1 MSGIGGSTF
10 VLTNNDLSVAQP
22 VPAGAELVAIYA
34 NLGTAGSTA
43 STFQVNKNGAAVTGA
58 VASVAASAT
67 KGNKGVSNPYIGVNA
82 GNQAGWTD
90 QSTSGGNPVQF
101 TASQGGV
108 NNVAA
113 LATFAAGDVVSLTST
128 LGTSA
133 AGAGVVLVFN
143 TL

>member
-1 MSGIGGSTF
+1 MSGIGGYTYI
-10 VLTNNDLSVAQP
+10 LTNNDLSVAQP
-22 VPAGAELVAIYA
+22 VPAGAELVSIYA
-34 NLGTAGSTA
+34 NLGTAGSTQ
-43 STFQVNKNGAAVTGA
+43 STFQVNKNGSAVSGA
-58 VASVAASAT
+58 VATVAASAT
-67 KGNKGVSNPYIGVNA
+67 KGNKVISNPYVGVNA

-90 QSTSGGNPVQF
+90 QSGTQF

-113 LATFAAGDVVSLTST
+113 LATFAAGDTVSLTNT

-133 AGAGVVLVFN
+133 ANPGVVLVFK

>member
-10 VLTNNDLSVAQP
+10 ILTNNDLSVAQP
-22 VPAGAELVAIYA
+22 VPFGAELVAIYA
-34 NLGTAGSTA
+34 NLGTLGSTQ
-43 STFQVNKNGAAVTGA
+43 STFQVNKNGSAVSGA
-58 VASVAASAT
+58 VATVAASAT
-67 KGNKGVSNPYIGVNA
+67 KGNKVVSNPYIGVNA

-90 QSTSGGNPVQF
+90 QQAATVPY

-113 LATFAAGDVVSLTST
+113 LATFAAGDTISLTTT

-133 AGAGVVLVFN
+133 AGPGVVLV
-143 TL
+143 LKSL

>member
-67 KGNKGVSNPYIGVNA
+67 KGNKVVSNPYIGVNA
-82 GNQAGWTD
+82 GNQSGWTD
-90 QSTSGGNPVQF
+90 QSGTQF

-108 NNVAA
+108 NNVSA

>member
-10 VLTNNDLSVAQP
+10 ILTNNDLSVAQP
-22 VPAGAELVAIYA
+22 VPFGAELVAIYA
-34 NLGTAGSTA
+34 NLGTLGSTQ
-43 STFQVNKNGAAVTGA
+43 STFQVNKNGSAVSGA
-58 VASVAASAT
+58 VAAVAASAT
-67 KGNKGVSNPYIGVNA
+67 KGNKVISNPYIGVNA

-90 QSTSGGNPVQF
+90 QQAATVPF

-108 NNVAA
+108 NNVSA
-113 LATFAAGDVVSLTST
+113 LATFAAGDTVSLTNT

-133 AGAGVVLVFN
+133 ANPGVVLVFK

>member
-10 VLTNNDLSVAQP
+10 VLTNSDLSVAQP
-22 VPAGAELVAIYA
+22 LPAAAELVSVFA
-34 NLGTAGSTA
+34 NLGTAGSTQ
-43 STFQVNKNGAAVTGA
+43 STFQVNRNAVAVTGA
-58 VASVAASAT
+58 VATIAAGQT
-67 KGNKGVSNPYIGVNA
+67 KGNKTISNPYVGVNA

-90 QSTSGGNPVQF
+90 QSVSGGNAVPY

-113 LATFAAGDVVSLTST
+113 LATYAAGDTVSLTTT
-128 LGTSA
+128 LGTTA
-133 AGAGVVLVFN
+133 ANPGVTLVFK

>member
-1 MSGIGGSTF
+1 MSGIGGNTF
-10 VLTNNDLSVAQP
+10 VLTNSDLSVAQP

-34 NLGTAGSTA
+34 NLGTSGSTA

-58 VASVAASAT
+58 VATVAASAT

-90 QSTSGGNPVQF
+90 QSGTQF
-101 TASQGGV
+101 TASQGGT

>member
-10 VLTNNDLSVAQP
+10 ILTSNDLSVAQP
-22 VPAGAELVAIYA
+22 VPFGAELVAIYA
-34 NLGTAGSTA
+34 NLGTAGSTQ
-43 STFQVNKNGAAVTGA
+43 STFQVNKNGSAVSGA
-58 VASVAASAT
+58 VATVAASAT
-67 KGNKGVSNPYIGVNA
+67 KGNKGITNPYVGVNA

-90 QSTSGGNPVQF
+90 QSGTAF

-108 NNVAA
+108 NNVSA
-113 LATFAAGDVVSLTST
+113 LATFAAGDTVSLTNT

-133 AGAGVVLVFN
+133 ANAGVVLVFK